1 MLSQRFL
8 TRRLPQVA
16 VRYNAPRAFFSQG
29 RTLAAAEL
37 DDPLQNGNYQNP
49 PRVKRAFRDP
59 HGDWWDKQ
67 ERRNFG
73 EPVHEENEILG
84 VFSPEQYT
92 HVTSRKGFFH
102 LGVFVATFLGFCGLV
117 SFYYPDKPSVP
128 RTYPEGLEKELG
140 GPNAVKSTTSVTW
153 GSFLFQ
159 VQKQKRLPP
168 ATTQH
173 NTPFLLSTRRH
184 FPTNFPS
191 YLSRLL
197 NSVALE
203 SPANILRFI
212 SVQLELAGAS
222 DQSRGINRRIN
233 SIQNDSRHTR
243 TLSGSRRRPVN
254 PTAAYTYALRVAYLS
269 YLLQPRSRRVQNV
282 PAPHQRP
289 KRSSTSFH
297 DLMSDFSLVRDSKST
312 RFPHGFITE
321 LEKRLTGVLTKK
333 EKRKEYQD
341 PLVVRT
347 FAAFLNTLKEQS
359 FKKRM
364 EKDRRAEDLV
374 LIFYSNAT
382 KELSK
387 GKDPDDDHWKF
398 MVDRHV
404 ALFVRLISH
413 ILKDNDWAKERPEL
427 ANRLSILENK
437 LLSQDQD
444 LVQSNGPSTVEA
456 VVPLSYE
463 VRDMPLVQH
472 VARIFDIS
480 TAQVQSDIDKHRE
493 IWTAQA
499 ALRDLKAYQTHLSL
513 NTRKTMSKEDF
524 QNEDAY
530 ESWRK
535 SEGPDLSQ
543 MMLAIVQANPELAKS
558 SPGGALLQFN
568 ANAGDNNDAA
578 PGDLSRTNSD
588 RPVSYVIDQPV
599 DLSLLSMGDG
609 NSESDESD
617 TYTYIPPDPR
627 SMYRYILAQTLSHD
641 LKDREVEATQF
652 ASEPPSMKLLS
663 KQSAEFLNEV
673 CLRWRIPHFSRLVL
687 FLEVVRSKFVD
698 NEIDLDTLDSAFT
711 YIKETPSSEK
721 KRSSFVAT
729 VLFDRHRWTV
739 HDLLSMQQLLSSL
752 HEALL
757 RELYDVMMD
766 CYEGKPRPIGPV
778 MYVLENHIQLDPSY
792 TEDLEDIDRFRCYVQ
807 NGLAQKAT
815 EKYQDLLGQYVP
827 MDQDTWE
834 FDHIIQ
840 LCESITKLAQKI
852 RKRYRNNPEIMGV
865 NPYQILLSNVLPIF
879 AEDAHEMVAR
889 IVEQGKLRG
898 EEIPIEDGFDLYKQ
912 LTAIRQ
918 LFTEALPS
926 APFPFRVEDLLE
938 EFVWRWIRMTEE
950 KIAEW
955 VEQAVRQDV
964 FAVRAD
970 DSTDVMIPEEH
981 RHSVSVIDIFRSF
994 NQVVEQMIQLGWDD
1008 DLQYAKFMT
1017 ALSKSISNGLA
1028 KYCESLEQM
1037 FAREMD
1043 RLSPDQEAALNQT
1056 AQEKLMQ
1063 IAKEAWASKEK
1074 IEPFQFFPE
1083 SLVKLNNVEYALT
1096 QLDKL
1101 EREINVDGC
1110 ADVIAKHAP
1119 PQMQKMRR
1127 STTYVF
1133 TIKVVE
1139 AEDLKACD
1147 MNGGSDPYVVLTDEY
1162 QKRIAKTRIIYNN
1175 LNPRWDDSVDITT
1188 QGPLNIIATIW
1199 DWDAVGDHD
1208 YVGRTSIKLDP
1219 LHFSDFLP
1227 KEYWLD
1233 LDTQGRLLLRV
1244 SMEGERDDIQFYFG
1258 KAFRTLKRT
1267 ERDMTRK
1274 ITEKLSAYISHCL
1287 SRRTLKSLLSRGL
1300 SISSVSNFLSRN
1312 KAQATAT
1319 GPSNVDVENAL
1330 TPLFD
1335 YFNDNFAIM
1344 NKTLTSEAM
1353 KMVMARLWKE
1363 VLSTIECLLVPP
1375 LSDKPSHQKPLTMQE
1390 VDIVSRWLVLLL
1402 NFFHAVDEETGEANG
1417 VSIDILKS
1425 PKYHEIQ
1432 SLNFFYFEPT
1442 ENLIRT
1448 SERMASATISRQQAN
1463 RNRASAPA
1471 HLGSGGS
1478 GGFLGVPG
1486 ARRAKSIMLSRNL
1499 GTMKKMKEEKWREAQ
1514 AEPNDDMILR
1524 ILRMRPEAAGYLRDR
1539 SRQKERLAAA
1549 AAADAIVKQS
1559 LMAGGGRMAGTL
1571 GRR

>member
-8 TRRLPQVA
+8 TRRLPQLA
-16 VRYNAPRAFFSQG
+16 ARYSAPRAFFSQG
-29 RTLAAAEL
+29 QLLATAEL
-37 DDPLQNGNYQNP
+37 DDPLQNP

-59 HGDWWDKQ
+59 YGDWWDKQ

-92 HVTSRKGFFH
+92 HVTSGKGFFH
-102 LGVFVATFLGFCGLV
+102 LGMFVATFLGFCGVV

-140 GPNAVKSTTSVTW
+140 GPNAVT
-153 GSFLFQ
+153 L
-159 VQKQKRLPP
+159 
-168 ATTQH
+168 A
-173 NTPFLLSTRRH
+173 
-184 FPTNFPS
+184 
-191 YLSRLL
+191 
-197 NSVALE
+197 
-203 SPANILRFI
+203 
-212 SVQLELAGAS
+212 LAGAS
-222 DQSRGINRRIN
+222 NQSRGINRRIN
-233 SIQNDSRHTR
+233 SIQNEARHTR
-243 TLSGSRRRPVN
+243 TLSGSRRRPVSS
-254 PTAAYTYALRVAYLS
+254 TAAYTYALRVAYLS

-282 PAPHQRP
+282 PAPLQRP

-387 GKDPDDDHWKF
+387 AKDPDDDHWKF

-404 ALFVRLISH
+404 ALFVRLISLV
-413 ILKDNDWAKERPEL
+413 LKDNDWAKERPEL
-427 ANRLSILENK
+427 ANRLSVLENK

-444 LVQSNGPSTVEA
+444 LVQSNGPSTVE
-456 VVPLSYE
+456 VMVPLSYD

-472 VARIFDIS
+472 VARVFDMS
-480 TAQVQSDIDKHRE
+480 TAQAQSDIDKHRDV
-493 IWTAQA
+493 WTAQA
-499 ALRDLKAYQTHLSL
+499 ALKDLKAYQTHLSL

-524 QNEDAY
+524 ENEEAY

-543 MMLAIVQANPELAKS
+543 MMLAIVQSNPELAKS
-558 SPGGALLQFN
+558 TPGGALPQFN
-568 ANAGDNNDAA
+568 PNAGDHNDAA
-578 PGDLSRTNSD
+578 PVDLARINSD
-588 RPVSYVIDQPV
+588 RPISYVLDQPV
-599 DLSLLSMGDG
+599 DLSSLSLGNE

-617 TYTYIPPDPR
+617 TYTYIPQDPR
-627 SMYRYILAQTLSHD
+627 SMYRYILAQTFNHD
-641 LKDREVEATQF
+641 LKDREIEATQST
-652 ASEPPSMKLLS
+652 SEVPSIKLLS

-673 CLRWRIPHFSRLVL
+673 CLRWRVPHFSRLVL

-711 YIKETPSSEK
+711 YIKEAPSSEK
-721 KRSSFVAT
+721 KRSSFIAS
-729 VLFDRHRWTV
+729 VLFDRHKWTI
-739 HDLLSMQQLLSSL
+739 HDLLSMQQILSSL

-778 MYVLENHIQLDPSY
+778 MYVLENHIQLDPNY
-792 TEDLEDIDRFRCYVQ
+792 TEDLEDIDRFRSYVQ
-807 NGLAQKAT
+807 DGLAQKAA

-827 MDQDTWE
+827 MEQETWE
-834 FDHIIQ
+834 LDHIIQ
-840 LCESITKLAQKI
+840 LCDAITKLAQKI

-865 NPYQILLSNVLPIF
+865 NPYKILLSNVLPIF

-889 IVEQGKLRG
+889 IVEQGRLRG
-898 EEIPIEDGFDLYKQ
+898 AEIPMEDGFDLYKQ

-918 LFTEALPS
+918 LFIEALPDVL
-926 APFPFRVEDLLE
+926 FPFRVEDLLE

-950 KIAEW
+950 KITEW
-955 VEQAVRQDV
+955 VEQAVRQDA

-970 DSTDVMIPEEH
+970 DDTDIAAEEH

-1008 DLQYAKFMT
+1008 DFQYAKFMT

-1043 RLSPDQEAALNQT
+1043 RLSPDQEAAMNQT

-1101 EREINVDGC
+1101 VREINVDGC
-1110 ADVIAKHAP
+1110 ADVITKKAP
-1119 PQMQKMRR
+1119 PLTQKIRR

-1147 MNGGSDPYVVLTDEY
+1147 MNGGSDPYVVLADEY

-1312 KAQATAT
+1312 RAQTTAA
-1319 GPSNVDVENAL
+1319 GPSSADVENAL

-1402 NFFHAVDEETGEANG
+1402 SFFHAVDEETGEANG

-1463 RNRASAPA
+1463 KNRASAPA
-1471 HLGSGGS
+1471 HPGSTGS

-1559 LMAGGGRMAGTL
+1559 LMAGGGRMTGTL

>member
-312 RFPHGFITE
+312 RFPHGSITE

>member
-16 VRYNAPRAFFSQG
+16 VRYNNPRAFFSQS
-29 RTLAAAEL
+29 RILAAAEL

-102 LGVFVATFLGFCGLV
+102 LGVFVATFLGFCGIV

-140 GPNAVKSTTSVTW
+140 GPNAVS
-153 GSFLFQ
+153 
-159 VQKQKRLPP
+159 
-168 ATTQH
+168 
-173 NTPFLLSTRRH
+173 
-184 FPTNFPS
+184 
-191 YLSRLL
+191 
-197 NSVALE
+197 
-203 SPANILRFI
+203 
-212 SVQLELAGAS
+212 
-222 DQSRGINRRIN
+222 
-233 SIQNDSRHTR
+233 
-243 TLSGSRRRPVN
+243 
-254 PTAAYTYALRVAYLS
+254 
-269 YLLQPRSRRVQNV
+269 
-282 PAPHQRP
+282 RP

-312 RFPHGFITE
+312 RFPHGFIAE

-427 ANRLSILENK
+427 ANRLSVLENK

-444 LVQSNGPSTVEA
+444 LVQSNGPSTVE
-456 VVPLSYE
+456 VIVPLSYD
-463 VRDMPLVQH
+463 VKDMPLVQH
-472 VARIFDIS
+472 VARVFDIS

-493 IWTAQA
+493 VWTAQA
-499 ALRDLKAYQTHLSL
+499 ALKDLKAYQTHLSL

-524 QNEDAY
+524 ENEEAY
-530 ESWRK
+530 ENWRK

-543 MMLAIVQANPELAKS
+543 MMLAIVQVNPELAKS
-558 SPGGALLQFN
+558 TPGGALPQFN
-568 ANAGDNNDAA
+568 ANVGDNNDAA
-578 PGDLSRTNSD
+578 PGDLSKTSSD
-588 RPVSYVIDQPV
+588 RPISYVIDQPV
-599 DLSLLSMGDG
+599 DICSLSIGDD
-609 NSESDESD
+609 NSEPDESD

-627 SMYRYILAQTLSHD
+627 SMYAYILAQTLSHD
-641 LKDREVEATQF
+641 LKDREIEGTQF
-652 ASEPPSMKLLS
+652 ASELPSMKLLS

-673 CLRWRIPHFSRLVL
+673 CLRWRIPFFSRLVL

-729 VLFDRHRWTV
+729 VLFDRHKWTV

-766 CYEGKPRPIGPV
+766 CYEGRPRPIGPV

-792 TEDLEDIDRFRCYVQ
+792 TEDLEDINRFRCYVQ
-807 NGLAQKAT
+807 DGLAQKAT

-827 MDQDTWE
+827 MDQETWQ

-840 LCESITKLAQKI
+840 LCEAITKLAQKI
-852 RKRYRNNPEIMGV
+852 RKRYRNNPEIMG
-865 NPYQILLSNVLPIF
+865 
-879 AEDAHEMVAR
+879 
-889 IVEQGKLRG
+889 
-898 EEIPIEDGFDLYKQ
+898 
-912 LTAIRQ
+912 
-918 LFTEALPS
+918 

-950 KIAEW
+950 KITEW
-955 VEQAVRQDV
+955 VEQAVRQDA
-964 FAVRAD
+964 FAVRSD
-970 DSTDVMIPEEH
+970 DSMEMTPEEH

-1008 DLQYAKFMT
+1008 DFQYAKFMT

-1319 GPSNVDVENAL
+1319 GPSNADVENAL

-1402 NFFHAVDEETGEANG
+1402 NFFHAIDEETGEANG

-1442 ENLIRT
+1442 DNLIRT

-1463 RNRASAPA
+1463 KNRASAPA

-1559 LMAGGGRMAGTL
+1559 LMAGGGRMTGTL

>member
-1 MLSQRFL
+1 M
-8 TRRLPQVA
+8 
-16 VRYNAPRAFFSQG
+16 
-29 RTLAAAEL
+29 
-37 DDPLQNGNYQNP
+37 
-49 PRVKRAFRDP
+49 
-59 HGDWWDKQ
+59 
-67 ERRNFG
+67 
-73 EPVHEENEILG
+73 
-84 VFSPEQYT
+84 
-92 HVTSRKGFFH
+92 
-102 LGVFVATFLGFCGLV
+102 
-117 SFYYPDKPSVP
+117 
-128 RTYPEGLEKELG
+128 
-140 GPNAVKSTTSVTW
+140 ST
-153 GSFLFQ
+153 
-159 VQKQKRLPP
+159 
-168 ATTQH
+168 
-173 NTPFLLSTRRH
+173 
-184 FPTNFPS
+184 
-191 YLSRLL
+191 
-197 NSVALE
+197 
-203 SPANILRFI
+203 
-212 SVQLELAGAS
+212 AS
-222 DQSRGINRRIN
+222 NQSRGVNRRIN
-233 SIQNDSRHTR
+233 SIQNEARHTR
-243 TLSGSRRRPVN
+243 SLSGSRRRPVS
-254 PTAAYTYALRVAYLS
+254 PTVAYTYALRVAYLS
-269 YLLQPRSRRVQNV
+269 YLLQPRSRRVQTI
-282 PAPHQRP
+282 ATLQQQP

-312 RFPHGFITE
+312 RFPHAFISE
-321 LEKRLTGVLTKK
+321 LEKRLTGVLTRK

-347 FAAFLNTLKEQS
+347 FAVFLNTLKEQT
-359 FKKRM
+359 FRRRM

-404 ALFVRLISH
+404 ALFVRLITL

-427 ANRLSILENK
+427 ANRLSVLENK

-444 LVQSNGPSTVEA
+444 LVQANSPSTVE
-456 VVPLSYE
+456 VVAPLSYD
-463 VRDMPLVQH
+463 VGDMPLVQH
-472 VARIFDIS
+472 VARVFEVG
-480 TAQVQSDIDKHRE
+480 TAQAQSDIEKHRDV
-493 IWTAQA
+493 WTAQA

-513 NTRKTMSKEDF
+513 HTRKTLSNEDF
-524 QNEDAY
+524 ENEEAY
-530 ESWRK
+530 ESWKK
-535 SEGPDLSQ
+535 SEGPELSQ
-543 MMLAIVQANPELAKS
+543 MMLAIVQSNPELAKS
-558 SPGGALLQFN
+558 TPGGAVPQFN
-568 ANAGDNNDAA
+568 AATGDHNE
-578 PGDLSRTNSD
+578 PILGDLSRTNSD
-588 RPVSYVIDQPV
+588 RPISYVIDQPV
-599 DLSLLSMGDG
+599 DLSSLSLGGDE
-609 NSESDESD
+609 NVESDESD
-617 TYTYIPPDPR
+617 TYTYIPPDTR
-627 SMYRYILAQTLSHD
+627 SMYRYILAQTLSYD
-641 LKDREVEATQF
+641 LKDREIEATQST
-652 ASEPPSMKLLS
+652 SEGLSLRLLS

-673 CLRWRIPHFSRLVL
+673 CLRWRIPHFSRIVL

-698 NEIDLDTLDSAFT
+698 NEIDLDTLDTAFT
-711 YIKETPSSEK
+711 YIKETPSAER
-721 KRSSFVAT
+721 KRSSFLASI
-729 VLFDRHRWTV
+729 LFDRQKWTI
-739 HDLLSMQQLLSSL
+739 HDLLSMQQILSSL

-766 CYEGKPRPIGPV
+766 CYEAKPRPIGPV
-778 MYVLENHIQLDPSY
+778 MYVLENHIQLDPNY
-792 TEDLEDIDRFRCYVQ
+792 TEDLEDINRFRSYVQ
-807 NGLAQKAT
+807 DGLAQKAT
-815 EKYQDLLGQYVP
+815 EKYQDLLGQHVP
-827 MDQDTWE
+827 MEQETWG

-840 LCESITKLAQKI
+840 LCDAITKLAQRI

-865 NPYQILLSNVLPIF
+865 NPYKTLLSNVLPIF
-879 AEDAHEMVAR
+879 AEDSHEMVAR
-889 IVEQGKLRG
+889 IVEQSKSKGV
-898 EEIPIEDGFDLYKQ
+898 EIEMEDGFDLYKQ

-918 LFTEALPS
+918 LYVEALPGFS
-926 APFPFRVEDLLE
+926 FPFHVEDLLE
-938 EFVWRWIRMTEE
+938 EFVWRWIRMTDE
-950 KIAEW
+950 KITEW
-955 VEQAVRQDV
+955 VDQAVRQDV
-964 FAVRAD
+964 FAVRAS
-970 DSTDVMIPEEH
+970 DSTDIVREEY

-1008 DLQYAKFMT
+1008 DFQYAKFMT

-1028 KYCESLEQM
+1028 KYCESLEKM

-1043 RLSPDQEAALNQT
+1043 RLSPDQEAAMNQT

-1063 IAKEAWASKEK
+1063 IAREAWASKEK

-1101 EREINVDGC
+1101 EHEINVDGC
-1110 ADVIAKHAP
+1110 ADVIAQHAP
-1119 PQMQKMRR
+1119 PQTQKLRK

-1300 SISSVSNFLSRN
+1300 SITSVSNFLNRN
-1312 KAQATAT
+1312 RAQTTSA
-1319 GPSNVDVENAL
+1319 GPTNAEVENAL

-1402 NFFHAVDEETGEANG
+1402 NFFHAIDEETGEANG

-1463 RNRASAPA
+1463 KNRVSAPA
-1471 HLGSGGS
+1471 HIAPPSA

-1559 LMAGGGRMAGTL
+1559 LMAGGGRMTGTL